1 MKIAFYVEDGLEQIV
16 LTPESDT
23 EKGIVGKMHD
33 GTRRLSIYSGE
44 FYDCNGGW
52 KRHKET
58 HPSAQFY
65 PSRDNRDESTIIVLR
80 PATPPLPKTKD
91 SDIWPIGESL
101 PE

>member
-58 HPSAQFY
+58 SPYSGQYGAR
-65 PSRDNRDESTIIVLR
+65 PERDVSTIIVLR
-80 PATPPLPKTKD
+80 PAPPALQRSHD
-91 SDIWPIGESL
+91 SDFFTAESM